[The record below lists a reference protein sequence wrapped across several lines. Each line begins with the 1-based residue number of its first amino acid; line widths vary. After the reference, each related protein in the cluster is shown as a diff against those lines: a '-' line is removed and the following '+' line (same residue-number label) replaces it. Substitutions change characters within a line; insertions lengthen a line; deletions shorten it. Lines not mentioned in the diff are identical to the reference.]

1 MNKTKLLILAL
12 CAIVLTLTGCEGH
25 KIDKG
30 VVVDKSM
37 TPTYTSFI
45 HNGKFMIPIVHHASY
60 CVSVEDKGIVETFY
74 VNEDKYSTLR
84 VGDSISFTDCPR
96 REKGGEE

>member
-12 CAIVLTLTGCEGH
+12 YAIVLTGCEGH
-25 KIDKG
+25 KIDKD

-60 CVSVEDKGIVETFY
+60 RVSVEDKGIVGTFY

-96 REKGGEE
+96 REKGGEK